1 MAVINWGKPKLEIC
15 KLVNGEIPA
24 ASPQWTRIDTPVDGT
39 TTLEMEE
46 GDKTEALEEGGGVVD
61 TYIKKGRISLTF
73 ELYEKKGSE
82 KPIEDDDGIIAD
94 NYAIRLTPEDTA
106 CNGYI
111 LKKCAVSFRQSF
123 TAADGGRWIYTFDAL
138 TPSTGKMLESYN
150 ASEEG

>member
-24 ASPQWTRIDTPVDGT
+24 DSPEWKVLDTPVDGT

-61 TYIKKGRISLTF
+61 TYVKKGKISLSF
-73 ELYEKKGSE
+73 ELYEKKGAE
-82 KPIEDDDGIIAD
+82 KPIEDNDGIVSD
-94 NYAIRLTPEDTA
+94 NYAVRLTPEDSS

-111 LKKCAVSFRQSF
+111 LKKCAVSFTQSY
-123 TAADGGRWIYTFDAL
+123 TAADGGRWKYTFDAL
-138 TPSTGKMLESYN
+138 TPSTGKMLETYN
-150 ASEEG
+150 ATEV